1 MQPKSREINY
11 VQMERNRNIRNRF
24 YGEGE
29 RWGAGSFVVRR
40 WRDVVTKNKR
50 KSSPID
56 CVSAELREPS
66 CSVTSTS

>member
-1 MQPKSREINY
+1 M
-11 VQMERNRNIRNRF
+11 
-24 YGEGE
+24 
-29 RWGAGSFVVRR
+29 GAGSFVVRR
-40 WRDVVTKNKR
+40 WRDAVTKNKKR